1 MVRIKKY
8 AERGI
13 SLGEVDE
20 ASRTAKFTF
29 MTEAPCDNWFV
40 PESCLCE
47 KENCDLKRFNNNV
60 MPLLFN
66 HNRDVVIG
74 KISNVT
80 FENKRAIAEVV
91 FDNDEETDKI
101 FKKVLSGSLRGVSV
115 GYMRLH
121 TVRVNAGCEYKGV
134 KYDATTDVTDLW
146 QPYEVSIVSCP
157 ADPDCGVGRELRD
170 IEMEIQK
177 TKEENTMEN
186 KDTVKNGTPDVVAKD
201 VAEKSAAEAATK
213 AAQAE
218 RERVGAIYAVCRE
231 FNVDSAKVEAY
242 VKDGKTVDAV
252 RKAILDEIAEK
263 QKASK
268 VTVTEDAGDKF
279 IERAVDGLA
288 LYHGIITEKDAVA
301 GANEYRNGSLRAIA
315 EDCLIAGGTSER
327 ELRHMSADEVFD
339 KMFSGHTRAMGSEQF
354 AVVIDNFANKT
365 MLKGYQEH
373 PTVFQN
379 LVSKGSNRDFKATYK
394 YRLGLDGEP
403 ELMPPESSEFKYQ
416 AMTDERI
423 STTIHT
429 YGKAIAF
436 TREIFINDD
445 MGQVVRAIRA
455 QSAGFR
461 RLQEKQFFNMLQ
473 NGVTY
478 NTSPKAN
485 KVSTNKTI
493 TAKAYDEMR
502 QLMRHQKDK
511 EGKAYI
517 GVFPKFI
524 VASDAYGYQHEV
536 LLVSASDPNQNNPG
550 VPNIMRD
557 KMILITS
564 PYITASS
571 NKGYYAVANPAEF
584 EGIEFTTLNGVDRPY
599 SRTVIPQNHLGIN
612 YQFWMDWNFNLID
625 DRAFVY
631 NDGSSIS

>member
-8 AERGI
+8 AVRDI
-13 SLGEVDE
+13 SLGEIDE
-20 ASRTAKFTF
+20 ANRKAKFTF

-47 KENCDLKRFNNNV
+47 KQNVDLTRFKNGV

-66 HNRDVVIG
+66 HDRNVILG
-74 KISNVT
+74 KISNVA
-80 FENKRAIAEVV
+80 FENKRAVAEVV

-115 GYMRLH
+115 GYCRIH

-157 ADPDCGVGRELRD
+157 ADPDCGVGRELKD

-186 KDTVKNGTPDVVAKD
+186 KDTVMNGKPDVVAKD

-231 FNVDSAKVEAY
+231 FNVDSAKVESY

-288 LYHGIITEKDAVA
+288 LHHGIITEDEAVK
-301 GANEYRNGSLRAIA
+301 GADEYRNGSLRAIA
-315 EDCLIAGGTSER
+315 EDCLIAGGMSER
-327 ELRHMSADEVFD
+327 ELRHMSAHEVFEE
-339 KMFSGHTRAMGSEQF
+339 MFNSHSRAMGTEQF
-354 AVVIDNFANKT
+354 SMVIDQFGNKT
-365 MLKGYQEH
+365 MLKGYQEQ
-373 PTVFQN
+373 PTVFQQ
-379 LVSKGSNRDFKATYK
+379 LVSKGSNKDFKPTHK
-394 YRLGLDGEP
+394 YRLGLDGKP
-403 ELMPPESSEFKYQ
+403 ELMPPESGEFKYQ
-416 AMTDERI
+416 EMADEKI
-423 STTIHT
+423 STAIQT
-429 YGKAIAF
+429 YGKAISF

-445 MGQVVRAIRA
+445 MGAVVKAIRMQA
-455 QSAGFR
+455 GGFR
-461 RLQEKQFFNMLQ
+461 RLQEEMFFDLLKTIPFNASHK
-473 NGVTY
+473 NIV
-478 NTSPKAN
+478 
-485 KVSTNKTI
+485 VTNKDVS
-493 TAKAYDEMR
+493 AKAYSEMR
-502 QLMRHQKDK
+502 TLMRRQKDF

-517 GVFPKFI
+517 GVFPAFI
-524 VASDAYGYQHEV
+524 LASDETAYDHE
-536 LLVSASDPNQNNPG
+536 LLLASTSDPSQTNAG
-550 VPNIMRD
+550 VPNIMRG
-557 KMILITS
+557 KMTLITS
-564 PYITASS
+564 PYLTGKA
-571 NKGYYAVANPAEF
+571 YYAIARPSEM
-584 EGIEFTTLNGVDRPY
+584 EGIEYTTLNNVDRPY
-599 SRTVIPQNHLGIN
+599 SRTVIPQSHLGID
-612 YQFWMDWNFNLID
+612 YQFWMDFGFNLID
-625 DRAFVY
+625 YRAFVK
-631 NDGSSIS
+631 NDGE

>member
-8 AERGI
+8 AVRDI
-13 SLGEVDE
+13 SLGEIDE
-20 ASRTAKFTF
+20 ANRKAKFTF

-47 KENCDLKRFNNNV
+47 KQNVDLTRFKNGV

-66 HNRDVVIG
+66 HDRNVVLG

-80 FENKRAIAEVV
+80 FENKRAVAEVV

-115 GYMRLH
+115 GYCRIH

-157 ADPDCGVGRELRD
+157 ADPDCGVGRELKD

-186 KDTVKNGTPDVVAKD
+186 KDTVMNGKPDVVAKD

-231 FNVDSAKVEAY
+231 FNVDSAKVESY

-288 LYHGIITEKDAVA
+288 LHHGIITEDEAVK
-301 GANEYRNGSLRAIA
+301 GADEYRNGSLRAIA
-315 EDCLIAGGTSER
+315 EDCLIAGGMSER
-327 ELRHMSADEVFD
+327 ELRHMSAHEVFEE
-339 KMFSGHTRAMGSEQF
+339 MFNSHSRAMGSEQF
-354 AVVIDNFANKT
+354 SMVIDQFGNKT
-365 MLKGYQEH
+365 MLKGYREQ
-373 PTVFQN
+373 PTVFQQ
-379 LVSKGSNRDFKATYK
+379 LVSKGSNKDFKPTHK
-394 YRLGLDGEP
+394 YRLGLDGKP
-403 ELMPPESSEFKYQ
+403 ELMPPESGEFKYQ
-416 AMTDERI
+416 EMADEKI
-423 STTIHT
+423 STAIQT
-429 YGKAIAF
+429 YGKAISF

-445 MGQVVRAIRA
+445 MGAVVKAIRMQA
-455 QSAGFR
+455 GGFR
-461 RLQEKQFFNMLQ
+461 RLQEEMFFALLKTIPFNAAHK
-473 NGVTY
+473 NIV
-478 NTSPKAN
+478 
-485 KVSTNKTI
+485 VTNKDVS
-493 TAKAYDEMR
+493 AKAYSEMR
-502 QLMRHQKDK
+502 TLMRRQKDF

-517 GVFPKFI
+517 GVFPAFI
-524 VASDAYGYQHEV
+524 LASDETAYDHE
-536 LLVSASDPNQNNPG
+536 LLLASTSDPSQTNAG
-550 VPNIMRD
+550 VPNIMRG
-557 KMILITS
+557 KMTLITS
-564 PYITASS
+564 PYLTGKA
-571 NKGYYAVANPAEF
+571 YYAIARPSEM
-584 EGIEFTTLNGVDRPY
+584 EGIEYTTLNNVDRPY
-599 SRTVIPQNHLGIN
+599 SRTVIPQSHLGID
-612 YQFWMDWNFNLID
+612 YQFWMDFGFNLID
-625 DRAFVY
+625 YRAFVK
-631 NDGSSIS
+631 NDGE

>member
-8 AERGI
+8 AVRDI
-13 SLGEVDE
+13 SLGEIDE
-20 ASRTAKFTF
+20 ANRKAKFTF

-47 KENCDLKRFNNNV
+47 KQNVDLTRFKNGV

-66 HNRDVVIG
+66 HDRNVILG

-80 FENKRAIAEVV
+80 FENKRAVAEVV

-115 GYMRLH
+115 GYCRIH

-157 ADPDCGVGRELRD
+157 ADPDCGVGRELKD

-186 KDTVKNGTPDVVAKD
+186 KDTVMNGKPDVVAKD

-231 FNVDSAKVEAY
+231 FNVDSAKVESY

-288 LYHGIITEKDAVA
+288 LHHGIITEDEAVK
-301 GANEYRNGSLRAIA
+301 GADEYRNGSLRAIA
-315 EDCLIAGGTSER
+315 EDCLIAGGMSER
-327 ELRHMSADEVFD
+327 ELRHMSAHEVFEE
-339 KMFSGHTRAMGSEQF
+339 MFNSHSRAMGSEQF
-354 AVVIDNFANKT
+354 SMVIDQFGNKT
-365 MLKGYQEH
+365 MLKGYQEQ
-373 PTVFQN
+373 PTVFQQ
-379 LVSKGSNRDFKATYK
+379 LVSKGSNKDFKPTHK
-394 YRLGLDGEP
+394 YRLGLDGKP
-403 ELMPPESSEFKYQ
+403 ELMPPESGEFKYQ
-416 AMTDERI
+416 EMADEKI
-423 STTIHT
+423 STAIQT
-429 YGKAIAF
+429 YGKAISF

-445 MGQVVRAIRA
+445 MGAVVKAIRMQA
-455 QSAGFR
+455 GGFR
-461 RLQEKQFFNMLQ
+461 RLQEEMFFALLKTIPFNAAHK
-473 NGVTY
+473 NIV
-478 NTSPKAN
+478 
-485 KVSTNKTI
+485 VTNKDVS
-493 TAKAYDEMR
+493 AKAYSEMR
-502 QLMRHQKDK
+502 TLMRRQKDF

-517 GVFPKFI
+517 GVFPAFI
-524 VASDAYGYQHEV
+524 LASDETAYDHE
-536 LLVSASDPNQNNPG
+536 LLLASTSDPSQTNAG
-550 VPNIMRD
+550 VPNIMRG
-557 KMILITS
+557 KMTLITS
-564 PYITASS
+564 PYLTGKA
-571 NKGYYAVANPAEF
+571 YYAIARPSEM
-584 EGIEFTTLNGVDRPY
+584 EGIEYTTLNNVDRPY
-599 SRTVIPQNHLGIN
+599 SRTVIPQSHLGID
-612 YQFWMDWNFNLID
+612 YQFWMDFGFNLID
-625 DRAFVY
+625 YRAFVK
-631 NDGSSIS
+631 NDGE

>member
-8 AERGI
+8 AVRDI
-13 SLGEVDE
+13 SLGEIDE
-20 ASRTAKFTF
+20 ANRKAKFTF

-47 KENCDLKRFNNNV
+47 KQNVDLTRFKNGV

-66 HNRDVVIG
+66 HDRNVVLG

-80 FENKRAIAEVV
+80 FENKRAVAEVV

-121 TVRVNAGCEYKGV
+121 TVRVNAGCKYKGV
-134 KYDATTDVTDLW
+134 KYDVTTDVTDLW

-170 IEMEIQK
+170 IEMEISK

-186 KDTVKNGTPDVVAKD
+186 KDTVMNGKPDVVAKD

-231 FNVDSAKVEAY
+231 FNVDSAKVESY

-288 LYHGIITEKDAVA
+288 LHHGIIAEDEAVK
-301 GANEYRNGSLRAIA
+301 GADEYRNGSLRAIA
-315 EDCLIAGGTSER
+315 EDCLIAGGMSER
-327 ELRHMSADEVFD
+327 ELRHMSAHEVFEE
-339 KMFSGHTRAMGSEQF
+339 MFNSHSRAMGSEQF
-354 AVVIDNFANKT
+354 SMVIDQFGNKT
-365 MLKGYQEH
+365 MLKGYKEQ
-373 PTVFQN
+373 PTVFQQ
-379 LVSKGSNRDFKATYK
+379 LVSKGSNKDFKPTHK
-394 YRLGLDGEP
+394 YRLGLDGKP
-403 ELMPPESSEFKYQ
+403 ELMPPESGEFKYQ
-416 AMTDERI
+416 EMADENV
-423 STTIHT
+423 STAIQT
-429 YGKAIAF
+429 YGKAISF

-445 MGQVVRAIRA
+445 MGAVVKAIRMQA
-455 QSAGFR
+455 GGFR
-461 RLQEKQFFNMLQ
+461 RLQEEMFFNVLT
-473 NGVTY
+473 NITFNSTTRKNLV
-478 NTSPKAN
+478 
-485 KVSTNKTI
+485 VTNKNI
-493 TAKAYDEMR
+493 SAKAYSEMR
-502 QLMRHQKDK
+502 TLMRRQKDF
-511 EGKAYI
+511 EGKAYV
-517 GVFPKFI
+517 GVFPAFI
-524 VASDAYGYQHEV
+524 LASDENFYDHAQ
-536 LLVSASDPNQNNPG
+536 LLKASSDPSQTNPG
-550 VPNIMRD
+550 VPNIMQG
-557 KMILITS
+557 MMTLITS
-564 PYITASS
+564 PYLTGAA
-571 NKGYYAVANPAEF
+571 YYAIARPSEM
-584 EGIEFTTLNGVDRPY
+584 EGIEFTTLNNVDRPY
-599 SRTVIPQNHLGIN
+599 SRTVIPQSHLGID
-612 YQFWMDWNFNLID
+612 YQFWMDFGFNLID
-625 DRAFVY
+625 YRAFVK
-631 NDGSSIS
+631 NAGEA

>member
-8 AERGI
+8 AVRDI
-13 SLGEVDE
+13 SLGEIDE
-20 ASRTAKFTF
+20 ANRKAKFTF

-47 KENCDLKRFNNNV
+47 KQNVDLTRFKNGV

-66 HNRDVVIG
+66 HDRNVILG
-74 KISNVT
+74 KISNVA
-80 FENKRAIAEVV
+80 FENKRAVAEVV

-115 GYMRLH
+115 GYCRIH

-157 ADPDCGVGRELRD
+157 ADPDCGVGRELKD

-186 KDTVKNGTPDVVAKD
+186 KDTVMNGKPDVVAKD

-231 FNVDSAKVEAY
+231 FNVDSAKVESY

-288 LYHGIITEKDAVA
+288 LHHGIITEDEAVK
-301 GANEYRNGSLRAIA
+301 GADEYRNGSLRAIA
-315 EDCLIAGGTSER
+315 EDCLIAGGMSER
-327 ELRHMSADEVFD
+327 ELRHMSAHEVFEE
-339 KMFSGHTRAMGSEQF
+339 MFNSHSRAMGSEQF
-354 AVVIDNFANKT
+354 SMVIDQFGNKT
-365 MLKGYQEH
+365 MLKGYQEQ
-373 PTVFQN
+373 PTVFQQ
-379 LVSKGSNRDFKATYK
+379 LVSKGSNKDFKPTHK
-394 YRLGLDGEP
+394 YRLGLDGKP
-403 ELMPPESSEFKYQ
+403 ELMPPESGEFKYQ
-416 AMTDERI
+416 EMADENI
-423 STTIHT
+423 STAIQT
-429 YGKAIAF
+429 YGKAISF

-445 MGQVVRAIRA
+445 MGAVVKAIRMQA
-455 QSAGFR
+455 GGFR
-461 RLQEKQFFNMLQ
+461 RLQEEMFFALLKTIPFNAAHK
-473 NGVTY
+473 NIV
-478 NTSPKAN
+478 
-485 KVSTNKTI
+485 VTNKDVS
-493 TAKAYDEMR
+493 AKAYSEMR
-502 QLMRHQKDK
+502 TLMRRQKDF

-517 GVFPKFI
+517 GVFPAFI
-524 VASDAYGYQHEV
+524 LASDETAYDHE
-536 LLVSASDPNQNNPG
+536 LLLASTSDPSQTNAG
-550 VPNIMRD
+550 VPNIMRG
-557 KMILITS
+557 KMTLITS
-564 PYITASS
+564 PYLTGKA
-571 NKGYYAVANPAEF
+571 YYAIARPSEM
-584 EGIEFTTLNGVDRPY
+584 EGIEYTTLNNVDRPY
-599 SRTVIPQNHLGIN
+599 SRTVIPQSHLGID
-612 YQFWMDWNFNLID
+612 YQFWMDFGFNLID
-625 DRAFVY
+625 YRAFVK
-631 NDGSSIS
+631 NDGE

>member
-8 AERGI
+8 AVRDI
-13 SLGEVDE
+13 SLGEIDE
-20 ASRTAKFTF
+20 ANRKAKFTF

-47 KENCDLKRFNNNV
+47 KQNVDLTRFKNGV

-66 HNRDVVIG
+66 HDRNVILG
-74 KISNVT
+74 KISNVA
-80 FENKRAIAEVV
+80 FENKRAVAEVV

-115 GYMRLH
+115 GYCRIH

-157 ADPDCGVGRELRD
+157 ADPDCGVGRELKD

-186 KDTVKNGTPDVVAKD
+186 KDTVMNGKPDVVAKD

-231 FNVDSAKVEAY
+231 FNVDSAKVESY

-288 LYHGIITEKDAVA
+288 LHHGIITEDEAVK
-301 GANEYRNGSLRAIA
+301 GADEYRNGSLRAIA
-315 EDCLIAGGTSER
+315 EDCLIAGGMSER
-327 ELRHMSADEVFD
+327 ELRHMSAHEVFEE
-339 KMFSGHTRAMGSEQF
+339 MFNSHSRAMGSEQF
-354 AVVIDNFANKT
+354 SMVIDQFGNKT
-365 MLKGYQEH
+365 MLKGYREQ
-373 PTVFQN
+373 PTVFQQ
-379 LVSKGSNRDFKATYK
+379 LVSKGSNKDFKPTHK
-394 YRLGLDGEP
+394 YRLGLDGKP
-403 ELMPPESSEFKYQ
+403 ELMPPESGEFKYQ
-416 AMTDERI
+416 EMADENI
-423 STTIHT
+423 STAIQT
-429 YGKAIAF
+429 YGKAISF

-445 MGQVVRAIRA
+445 MGAVVKAIRMQA
-455 QSAGFR
+455 GGFR
-461 RLQEKQFFNMLQ
+461 RLQEEMFFNVLT
-473 NGVTY
+473 NITFNSTTRKNLV
-478 NTSPKAN
+478 
-485 KVSTNKTI
+485 VTNKNI
-493 TAKAYDEMR
+493 SAKAYSEMR
-502 QLMRHQKDK
+502 TLMRRQKDF
-511 EGKAYI
+511 EGKAYV
-517 GVFPKFI
+517 GVFPAFI
-524 VASDAYGYQHEV
+524 LASDENFYDHAQ
-536 LLVSASDPNQNNPG
+536 LLKSASDPSQTNPG
-550 VPNIMRD
+550 VPNIMQG
-557 KMILITS
+557 MMTLITS
-564 PYITASS
+564 PYLTGKA
-571 NKGYYAVANPAEF
+571 YYAIARPSEM
-584 EGIEFTTLNGVDRPY
+584 EGIEYTTLNNVDRPY
-599 SRTVIPQNHLGIN
+599 SRTVIPQNHLGID
-612 YQFWMDWNFNLID
+612 YQFWMDFGFNLID
-625 DRAFVY
+625 YRAFVK
-631 NDGSSIS
+631 NAGEA

>member
-8 AERGI
+8 AVRDI

-20 ASRTAKFTF
+20 STRTAKFTF

-121 TVRVNAGCEYKGV
+121 TVRVNAGSEYRGV
-134 KYDATTDVTDLW
+134 KYDATTDVT
-146 QPYEVSIVSCP
+146 
-157 ADPDCGVGRELRD
+157 DCGVGRELRD
-170 IEMEIQK
+170 IEMEISK
-177 TKEENTMEN
+177 TQEENTMEN
-186 KDTVKNGTPDVVAKD
+186 KDTVTNGTPDVVAKD

-231 FNVDSAKVEAY
+231 FNVDSAKVESY

-252 RKAILDEIAEK
+252 RKAILDDIAEK

-288 LYHGIITEKDAVA
+288 LHHGVIDEKEAVK
-301 GANEYRNGSLRAIA
+301 GADEYRNGSLRAIA
-315 EDCLIAGGTSER
+315 EDCLIAGGMSER
-327 ELRHMSADEVFD
+327 ELRHMSAHEVFEE
-339 KMFSGHTRAMGSEQF
+339 MFNSHSRAMGTEQF
-354 AVVIDNFANKT
+354 SMIIDQFGNKT
-365 MLKGYQEH
+365 MLKGYTEQ
-373 PTVFQN
+373 PTVFQQ
-379 LVSKGSNRDFKATYK
+379 LVSKGSNKDFKPTHK
-394 YRLGLDGEP
+394 YRLGLDGKP
-403 ELMPPESSEFKYQ
+403 ELMPPESGEFKYQ
-416 AMTDERI
+416 EMADESV
-423 STTIHT
+423 STAIQT
-429 YGKAIAF
+429 YGKAISF

-445 MGQVVRAIRA
+445 MGAVVKAIRMQA
-455 QSAGFR
+455 GGFR
-461 RLQEKQFFNMLQ
+461 RLQEEMFFNVLT
-473 NGVTY
+473 NITFNSTTRKNLV
-478 NTSPKAN
+478 
-485 KVSTNKTI
+485 VTNKNI
-493 TAKAYDEMR
+493 SAKAYSEMR
-502 QLMRHQKDK
+502 TLMRRQKDF

-517 GVFPKFI
+517 GVFPAFI
-524 VASDAYGYQHEV
+524 LASDENFYDHAQ
-536 LLVSASDPNQNNPG
+536 LLAAASDPSQTNPG
-550 VPNIMRD
+550 VPNIM
-557 KMILITS
+557 KGMMTLITS
-564 PYITASS
+564 PHLTGKA
-571 NKGYYAVANPAEF
+571 YYAIARPSEM
-584 EGIEFTTLNGVDRPY
+584 EGIEYTTLNNVDRPY
-599 SRTVIPQNHLGIN
+599 SRTVIPQSHLGID
-612 YQFWMDWNFNLID
+612 YQFWMDFGFNLID
-625 DRAFVY
+625 YRAFVK
-631 NDGSSIS
+631 NAGEA

>member
-8 AERGI
+8 AVRDI
-13 SLGEVDE
+13 SLGEIDE
-20 ASRTAKFTF
+20 ANRKAKFTF

-47 KENCDLKRFNNNV
+47 KQNVDLTRFKNGV

-66 HNRDVVIG
+66 HDRNVILG
-74 KISNVT
+74 KISNVA
-80 FENKRAIAEVV
+80 FENKRAVAEVV

-115 GYMRLH
+115 GYCRIH

-157 ADPDCGVGRELRD
+157 ADPDCGVGRELKD

-186 KDTVKNGTPDVVAKD
+186 KDTVMNGKPDVVAKD

-231 FNVDSAKVEAY
+231 FNVDSAKVESY

-288 LYHGIITEKDAVA
+288 LHHGIITEDEAVK
-301 GANEYRNGSLRAIA
+301 GADEYRNGSLRAIA
-315 EDCLIAGGTSER
+315 EDCLIAGGMSER
-327 ELRHMSADEVFD
+327 ELRHMSAHEVFEE
-339 KMFSGHTRAMGSEQF
+339 MFNSHSRAMGSEQF
-354 AVVIDNFANKT
+354 SMVIDQFGNKT
-365 MLKGYQEH
+365 MLKGYREQ
-373 PTVFQN
+373 PTVFQQ
-379 LVSKGSNRDFKATYK
+379 LVSKGSNKDFKPTHK
-394 YRLGLDGEP
+394 YRLGLDGKP
-403 ELMPPESSEFKYQ
+403 ELMPPESGEFKYQ
-416 AMTDERI
+416 EMADEKI
-423 STTIHT
+423 STAIQT
-429 YGKAIAF
+429 YGKAISF

-445 MGQVVRAIRA
+445 MGAVVKAIRMQA
-455 QSAGFR
+455 GGFR
-461 RLQEKQFFNMLQ
+461 RLQEEMFFALLKTIPFNAAHK
-473 NGVTY
+473 NIV
-478 NTSPKAN
+478 
-485 KVSTNKTI
+485 VTNKDVS
-493 TAKAYDEMR
+493 AKAYSEMR
-502 QLMRHQKDK
+502 TLMRRQKDF

-517 GVFPKFI
+517 GVFPAFI
-524 VASDAYGYQHEV
+524 LASDETAYDHE
-536 LLVSASDPNQNNPG
+536 LLLASTSDPSQTNAG
-550 VPNIMRD
+550 VPNIMRG
-557 KMILITS
+557 KMTLITS
-564 PYITASS
+564 PYLTGKA
-571 NKGYYAVANPAEF
+571 YYAIARPSEM
-584 EGIEFTTLNGVDRPY
+584 EGIEYTTLNNVDRPY
-599 SRTVIPQNHLGIN
+599 SRTVIPQSHLGID
-612 YQFWMDWNFNLID
+612 YQFWMDFGFNLID
-625 DRAFVY
+625 YRAFVK
-631 NDGSSIS
+631 NDGE

>member
-8 AERGI
+8 AMREVA
-13 SLGEVDE
+13 LGEVNAE
-20 ASRTAKFTF
+20 TRTARFTF

-47 KENCDLKRFNNNV
+47 KENVDLKRFENGV

-66 HNRDVVIG
+66 HKRDVVLG
-74 KISNVT
+74 KINAVA
-80 FENKRAIAEVV
+80 FEDKRAICEVV
-91 FDNDEETDKI
+91 FDSDEETDKI
-101 FKKVLSGSLRGVSV
+101 FKKVLSGSLKGVSV

-121 TVRVNAGCEYKGV
+121 TVRVNANGEYRGV
-134 KYDATTDVTDLW
+134 KYPVTTDVTDLW

-157 ADPDCGVGRELRD
+157 ADPDCGVGREVNQ
-170 IEMEIQK
+170 IEMEI
-177 TKEENTMEN
+177 KESEEKAMEVT
-186 KDTVKNGTPDVVAKD
+186 KDTAMQQDSGNIAADAAK
-201 VAEKSAAEAATK
+201 
-213 AAQAE
+213 AE
-218 RERVGAIYAVCRE
+218 RDRISEVYAVCRQ
-231 FNVDSAKVEAY
+231 FNVAPEKVESYIA
-242 VKDGKTVDAV
+242 DGKSVDAV
-252 RKAILDEIAEK
+252 RKAILDDMAEA
-263 QKASK
+263 QKPAK
-268 VTVTEDAGDKF
+268 VTVVKDAGEKF

-288 LYHGIITEKDAVA
+288 LYHGIIAEKDAVA
-301 GANEYRNGSLRAIA
+301 GADEYRNGSLRSIA
-315 EDCLIAGGTSER
+315 EDCLVAGGMSER
-327 ELRHMSADEVFD
+327 ELRHMSADEVFE

-365 MLKGYQEH
+365 MLKGYREH

-403 ELMPPESSEFKYQ
+403 ELMPPESSEFRYQ

-445 MGQVVRAIRA
+445 MGQVVKAIRA

-473 NGVTY
+473 NGITY

-493 TAKAYDEMR
+493 SAKAYDEMR
-502 QLMRHQKDK
+502 QLMRSQKDK

-517 GVFPKFI
+517 GVFPKYI

-536 LLVSASDPNQNNPG
+536 LLVSASDPSQNNPG

-599 SRTVIPQNHLGIN
+599 SRTVVPQNHLGIN

>member
-8 AERGI
+8 AVRDI
-13 SLGEVDE
+13 SLGEIDE
-20 ASRTAKFTF
+20 ANRKAKFTF

-47 KENCDLKRFNNNV
+47 KQNVDLTRFKNGV

-66 HNRDVVIG
+66 HDRNVILG

-80 FENKRAIAEVV
+80 FENKRAVAEVV

-115 GYMRLH
+115 GYCRIH

-157 ADPDCGVGRELRD
+157 ADPDCGVGRELKD

-186 KDTVKNGTPDVVAKD
+186 KDTVMNGKPDVVAKD

-231 FNVDSAKVEAY
+231 FNVDSAKVESY

-288 LYHGIITEKDAVA
+288 LHHGIITEDEAVK
-301 GANEYRNGSLRAIA
+301 GADEYRNGSLRAIA
-315 EDCLIAGGTSER
+315 EDCLIAGGMSER
-327 ELRHMSADEVFD
+327 ELRHMSAHEVFEE
-339 KMFSGHTRAMGSEQF
+339 MFNSHSRAMGSEQF
-354 AVVIDNFANKT
+354 SMVIDQFGNKT
-365 MLKGYQEH
+365 MLKGYREQ
-373 PTVFQN
+373 PTVFQQ
-379 LVSKGSNRDFKATYK
+379 LVSKGSNKDFKPTHK
-394 YRLGLDGEP
+394 YRLGLDGKP
-403 ELMPPESSEFKYQ
+403 ELMPPESGEFKYQ
-416 AMTDERI
+416 EMADENI
-423 STTIHT
+423 STAIQT
-429 YGKAIAF
+429 YGKAISF

-445 MGQVVRAIRA
+445 MGAVVKAIRMQA
-455 QSAGFR
+455 GGFR
-461 RLQEKQFFNMLQ
+461 RLQEEMFFALLKTIPFNAAHK
-473 NGVTY
+473 NIV
-478 NTSPKAN
+478 
-485 KVSTNKTI
+485 VTNKDVS
-493 TAKAYDEMR
+493 AKAYSEMR
-502 QLMRHQKDK
+502 TLMRRQKDF

-517 GVFPKFI
+517 GVFPAFI
-524 VASDAYGYQHEV
+524 LASDETAYDHE
-536 LLVSASDPNQNNPG
+536 LLLASTSDPSQTNAG
-550 VPNIMRD
+550 VPNIMRG
-557 KMILITS
+557 KMTLITS
-564 PYITASS
+564 PYLTGKA
-571 NKGYYAVANPAEF
+571 YYAIARPSEM
-584 EGIEFTTLNGVDRPY
+584 EGIEYTTLNNVDRPY
-599 SRTVIPQNHLGIN
+599 SRTVIPQSHLGID
-612 YQFWMDWNFNLID
+612 YQFWMDFGFNLID
-625 DRAFVY
+625 YRAFVK
-631 NDGSSIS
+631 NDGE

>member
-8 AERGI
+8 AVRDI
-13 SLGEVDE
+13 SLGEIDE
-20 ASRTAKFTF
+20 ANRKAKFTF

-47 KENCDLKRFNNNV
+47 KQNVDLTRFKNGV

-66 HNRDVVIG
+66 HDRNVVLG

-80 FENKRAIAEVV
+80 FENKRAVAEVV

-115 GYMRLH
+115 GYCRIH

-157 ADPDCGVGRELRD
+157 ADPDCGVGRELKD

-186 KDTVKNGTPDVVAKD
+186 KDTVMNGKPDVVAKD

-231 FNVDSAKVEAY
+231 FNVDSAKVESY

-288 LYHGIITEKDAVA
+288 LHHGIITEDEAVK
-301 GANEYRNGSLRAIA
+301 GADEYRNGSLRAIA
-315 EDCLIAGGTSER
+315 EDCLIAGGMSER
-327 ELRHMSADEVFD
+327 ELRHMSAHEVFEE
-339 KMFSGHTRAMGSEQF
+339 MFNSHSRAMGTEQF
-354 AVVIDNFANKT
+354 SMIIDQFGNKT
-365 MLKGYQEH
+365 MLKGYREQ
-373 PTVFQN
+373 PTVFQQ
-379 LVSKGSNRDFKATYK
+379 LVSKGSNKDFKPTHK
-394 YRLGLDGEP
+394 YRLGLDGKP
-403 ELMPPESSEFKYQ
+403 ELMPPESGEFKYQ
-416 AMTDERI
+416 EMADEKI
-423 STTIHT
+423 STAIQT
-429 YGKAIAF
+429 YGKAISF

-445 MGQVVRAIRA
+445 MGAVVKAIRMQA
-455 QSAGFR
+455 GGFR
-461 RLQEKQFFNMLQ
+461 RLQEEMFFALLKTIPFNAAHK
-473 NGVTY
+473 NIV
-478 NTSPKAN
+478 
-485 KVSTNKTI
+485 VTNKDVS
-493 TAKAYDEMR
+493 AKAYSEMR
-502 QLMRHQKDK
+502 TLMRRQKDF

-517 GVFPKFI
+517 GVFPAFI
-524 VASDAYGYQHEV
+524 LASDETAYDHE
-536 LLVSASDPNQNNPG
+536 LLLASTSDPSQTNAG
-550 VPNIMRD
+550 VPNIMRG
-557 KMILITS
+557 KMTLITS
-564 PYITASS
+564 PYLTGKA
-571 NKGYYAVANPAEF
+571 YYAIARPSEM
-584 EGIEFTTLNGVDRPY
+584 EGIEYTTLNNVDRPY
-599 SRTVIPQNHLGIN
+599 SRTVIPQSHLGID
-612 YQFWMDWNFNLID
+612 YQFWMDFGFNLID
-625 DRAFVY
+625 YRAFVK
-631 NDGSSIS
+631 NDGE